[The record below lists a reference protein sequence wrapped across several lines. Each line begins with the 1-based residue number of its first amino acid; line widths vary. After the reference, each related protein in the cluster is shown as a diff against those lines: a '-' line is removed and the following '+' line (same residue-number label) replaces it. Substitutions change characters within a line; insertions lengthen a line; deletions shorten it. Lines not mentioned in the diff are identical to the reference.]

1 MNRTIGIK
9 NLLNSMK
16 INQFTESQQDPD
28 FFQDDNDTKKAT

>member
-1 MNRTIGIK
+1 MNRTMGIK